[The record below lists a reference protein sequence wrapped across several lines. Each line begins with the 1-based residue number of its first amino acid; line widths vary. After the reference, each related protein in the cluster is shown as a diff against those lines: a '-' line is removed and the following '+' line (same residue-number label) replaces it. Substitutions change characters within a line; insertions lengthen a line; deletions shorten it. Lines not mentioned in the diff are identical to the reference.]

1 MLSSPNTSAFQ
12 KGKQRHL
19 LGTVRQTLPERR
31 NKLEKGNGTGLC
43 RYPAALAL
51 SGSAQAT
58 ETGSFQETPA
68 TLVIPSKSS
77 HGKPTG
83 PGQPKRW
90 RPSSTGRFQP
100 LLYLHELSYVTALKH
115 HLWEKKNHLKPHKER
130 NMGQHPDLISQQ
142 GRSATQVCQ
151 FWESISRA
159 MQYLSHTF
167 GHEHMNEV
175 FYFFLIFKKNTLEYF
190 LGWEL

>member
-1 MLSSPNTSAFQ
+1 MLISCSSLSLSS
-12 KGKQRHL
+12 
-19 LGTVRQTLPERR
+19 
-31 NKLEKGNGTGLC
+31 
-43 RYPAALAL
+43 
-51 SGSAQAT
+51 SAQAT

-83 PGQPKRW
+83 PRQPKTW
-90 RPSSTGRFQP
+90 RPSSTGQFQP
-100 LLYLHELSYVTALKH
+100 LFYLHELSYVTALKH
-115 HLWEKKNHLKPHKER
+115 HLWEKKKNNLKPHKER
-130 NMGQHPDLISQQ
+130 NMGQHRDLISQQ

-175 FYFFLIFKKNTLEYF
+175 CFLFFFNF
-190 LGWEL
+190 